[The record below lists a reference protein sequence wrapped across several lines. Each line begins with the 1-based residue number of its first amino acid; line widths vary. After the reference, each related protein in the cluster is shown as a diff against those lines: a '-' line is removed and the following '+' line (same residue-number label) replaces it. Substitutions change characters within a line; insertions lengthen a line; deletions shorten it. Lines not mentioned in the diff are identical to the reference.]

1 MFTIVVQNIAEDSG
15 KTEPYLVKSKGS
27 VLQYLDWD
35 NGDVY
40 KRQPQAYMQE
50 LNFQEEFPI

>member
-35 NGDVY
+35 NGW
-40 KRQPQAYMQE
+40 E
-50 LNFQEEFPI
+50 